1 MEAYVG
7 KTAMIRA
14 PLEPELKQEAAT
26 GNALPSELR
35 TPNDETLAAMR
46 QVRSGK
52 GLGNYSSVEEMRADL
67 LKDA

>member
-7 KTAMIRA
+7 KTAMIRG
-14 PLEPELKQEAAT
+14 PLEPALKQEAAMV
-26 GNALPSELR
+26 NALPSELR

-52 GLGNYSSVEEMRADL
+52 GLGSYSSVEEMRADL